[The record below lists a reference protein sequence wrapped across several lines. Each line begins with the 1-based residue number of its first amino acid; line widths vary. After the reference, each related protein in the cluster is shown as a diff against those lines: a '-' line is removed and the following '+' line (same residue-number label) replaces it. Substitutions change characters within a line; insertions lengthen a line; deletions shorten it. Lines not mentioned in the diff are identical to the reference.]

1 MVHGN
6 WRSNSSRSSSSGS
19 RRLAVSQYF
28 SRIGA
33 GSAFS
38 VSLSISEIIAPMWSR
53 NACWYSSPPSGS
65 ARKNSG
71 TSSTSEFS
79 L

>member
-1 MVHGN
+1 MAQGYSASKA
-6 WRSNSSRSSSSGS
+6 RMSSRSAS
-19 RRLAVSQYF
+19 RRLLVSQYF

-38 VSLSISEIIAPMWSR
+38 VSWSISEIIEPMWSR
-53 NACWYSSPPSGS
+53 NAVWYSSPPSGS
-65 ARKNSG
+65 ALKNSG